1 MNNIKLLEN
10 AQITWQWIWG
20 RLL

>member
-1 MNNIKLLEN
+1 MKNIKLLEN
-10 AQITWQWIWG
+10 AQVTREWIWG